1 MDKNNSIIKCTKETF
16 MDDKFI
22 KKEESYLYEV
32 LYGDQDKYMK
42 IIFEILKSNLNRV
55 KITYKFAH
63 NNEGFIGES
72 ILDKVEMNDTFFT
85 IEINIKSVLGN
96 KYEYLKDLNNE
107 VLVLENDSNNF
118 ISYYN
123 QILIDGKVILKEK
136 IYLSEMNVHTFNK
149 NKNEYIWEILPETI
163 SFLRYIKSITN
174 KDIIILFVARDCYF
188 LEKLYRKMYPD
199 DDNYKYILCSRKV
212 MYESNNFDKYL
223 GKIIEGYKYRLWI
236 DIQGSGNSHMEYFMI
251 RNNEVDKKLFLKTND
266 LTRKFRDINAKE
278 LQEEF
283 DRKYEKS
290 IFEYLPKNWKVNPG
304 NKKDNRNFVFYL
316 EALFMAPHNTIIDI
330 DDNLEPVLSDH
341 RDFNSV
347 NREKL
352 MKEYE
357 IITNDISI
365 DKINI
370 FCRPYLFKKIEDI
383 ENRYNGLLVFDID
396 GTINHKNNK
405 NVLKMIELSKEKN
418 IKIILCSTR
427 HNIFTNYEKNEDN
440 HLKNIIEYNGLNNLG
455 YKLDVWFNPHQN
467 SLNKNQ
473 RAEYKIDQIKFN
485 IKIYKIDINNVYFF
499 DDKIKNI
506 NKAKEEGIINSFL
519 VDYKVGITDEILE
532 NFLLLLKLLNNY

>member
-1 MDKNNSIIKCTKETF
+1 MDKNNSIINCSKETF
-16 MDDKFI
+16 IDDKFI
-22 KKEESYLYEV
+22 QKKESYLYEV

-42 IIFEILKSNLNRV
+42 IIFELLRNNLNRV

-63 NNEGFIGES
+63 NSEGFIGES

-85 IEINIKSVLGN
+85 IEINIKSVFGN

-107 VLVLENDSNNF
+107 VLVLENDPNNF

-163 SFLRYIKSITN
+163 SFLRYIKSITD
-174 KDIIILFVARDCYF
+174 KDTIILFVARDCYF

-212 MYESNNFDKYL
+212 MYNSKNFDKYL
-223 GKIIEGYKYRLWI
+223 VEIIEGYKDRLWI

-251 RNNEVDKKLFLKTND
+251 RNNEVDKKLFLKTNN
-266 LTRKFRDINAKE
+266 LTKKFSGTNAKE

-290 IFEYLPKNWKVNPG
+290 IFQYLPENWRVNPG
-304 NKKDNRNFVFYL
+304 LKRDNRNFVFYL

-365 DKINI
+365 EKINI

-405 NVLKMIELSKEKN
+405 NVLKMVELSKEKN

-427 HNIFTNYEKNEDN
+427 HNIFTDYEKNEDN

-455 YKLDVWFNPHQN
+455 YKLDVWFNPHQY

-485 IKIYKIDINNVYFF
+485 IKIYKIDFNNVYFF

-506 NKAKEEGIINSFL
+506 DKAKEEGIKNSFL
-519 VDYKVGITDEILE
+519 VDSNKGITNKQLNEFE
-532 NFLLLLKLLNNY
+532 LLI